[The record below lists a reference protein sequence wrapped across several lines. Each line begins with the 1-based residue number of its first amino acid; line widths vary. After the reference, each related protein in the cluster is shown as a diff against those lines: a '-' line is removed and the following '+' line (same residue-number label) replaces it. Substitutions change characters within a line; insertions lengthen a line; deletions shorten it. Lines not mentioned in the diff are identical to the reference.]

1 MSITQTTEEY
11 PEFKIFIT
19 DVQKTYFCVTAL
31 VRDPHAD
38 PIKIGE
44 SIYERLTKILADAE
58 AQIVHERVFGN
69 IEINKKIFKVR
80 NQKVRESFSA
90 DPGLVTY
97 IEGKSCYGNPLAG
110 IQLRAF
116 HPSSST
122 EEVQIIREENIP
134 RGRMWSRNG
143 ALFLQLQSL
152 LGENLPNVQN
162 RREQAEK
169 MFREAEALLK
179 SKGASFRDVARTW
192 IYVEDILDWY
202 SDFNLARNTCYS
214 EFGLLHNG
222 DVNNAED
229 IFLPASTGIEGRNPE
244 GTSTIMDLLAVTKRS
259 NTGIQI
265 QPLYGNMQRSPYRYG
280 SAFSRAM
287 KVVEPKEKWLFVSGT
302 ASLNEKGE
310 TVHAGD
316 LRSQV
321 EHTVEVVDSL
331 VQPEGASF
339 SDLCEATVF
348 LKRKNDFSLYQETA
362 ESLGLSNIPAVYL
375 IADVCW
381 DELLFELDA
390 AFVTER

>member
-1 MSITQTTEEY
+1 MSITQTTEEH
-11 PEFKIFIT
+11 PEFKIFLT

-31 VRDPHAD
+31 VTDPNAD
-38 PIKIGE
+38 PIQTGE
-44 SIYERLTKILADAE
+44 AIYERLAEILADAE

-69 IEINKKIFKVR
+69 IEISKKILEVR
-80 NQKVRESFSA
+80 NQKVRLKFNE

-110 IQLRAF
+110 IQLRSF
-116 HPSSST
+116 RPSRPS
-122 EEVQIIREENIP
+122 EKVQIIREGNIP
-134 RGRMWSRNG
+134 QGRMWSRNG

-152 LGENLPNVQN
+152 LGGDLSNVQN

-169 MFREAEALLK
+169 MFRKAEALLK

-202 SDFNLARNTCYS
+202 SDFNLARNTCYT

-229 IFLPASTGIEGRNPE
+229 IFLPASTGIEGRNPAR
-244 GTSTIMDLLAVTKRS
+244 TSTIMDLLAVTKRS

-265 QPLYGNMQRSPYRYG
+265 QPLYGIQQRSPYRYG

-287 KVVEPKEKWLFVSGT
+287 KVVEPEEKWLFVSGT

-310 TVHAGD
+310 TVHTED

-321 EHTVEVVDSL
+321 KHTVGVVDSL

-348 LKRKNDFSLYQETA
+348 LKKKSDFPLYQETA

-375 IADVCW
+375 VADVCW